1 MMGFETLTF
10 CPIDRR
16 LIDKSLLTRE
26 ELDWLNNYHASV
38 RAKLSGHLKDAER
51 KWLETATA
59 PL

>member
-1 MMGFETLTF
+1 
-10 CPIDRR
+10 
-16 LIDKSLLTRE
+16 
-26 ELDWLNNYHASV
+26 V